1 MRTRIGTAQ
10 DSVAG
15 AVLVFT
21 AWICCACGVLPVEG
35 TTLPPTAPSTLPAV
49 VDALSSYSAE
59 ARIAA
64 ALALSKYGK
73 EAVVAVPA
81 LIQNLYYE
89 STPDVRRAAA
99 IALGELGPDGQS
111 AVPDLIHVLQA
122 DEAVQVRISAAEAL
136 GQIRAPSSVPTLA
149 AGLYEES
156 TELTIVS
163 SVSIALITGARFPD
177 AHSEHGYRLNE
188 EGVPLIVV
196 SARRWWEQE
205 GKSQNWQ
212 DRNN

>member
-1 MRTRIGTAQ
+1 
-10 DSVAG
+10 
-15 AVLVFT
+15 
-21 AWICCACGVLPVEG
+21 
-35 TTLPPTAPSTLPAV
+35 V

-149 AGLYEES
+149 ASLYEEN

-163 SVSIALITGARFPD
+163 SVSIALITGERFPD
-177 AHSEHGYRLNE
+177 VDSEHGYRLNE
-188 EGVPLIVV
+188 EGIPLIVV